1 MPCRY
6 SLPTIFVIFFS
17 GLAVDALGLWLS
29 CLIFGAFVLAS
40 SLIWYT
46 ALQASAAAGGIFV
59 VGLLAQGLLGVGG
72 ESLFVAQKA
81 LLVSRHSYRWHL
93 GCILLKMP
101 AISLRTGGLIR
112 RRAQGRRALQNPD
125 GRRVWR
131 LSDHGK
137 ALSRWARRCIPRNLD

>member
-1 MPCRY
+1 MKPLPCRY

-46 ALQASAAAGGIFV
+46 ALQASAAAGSIFV
-59 VGLLAQGLLGVGG
+59 VGLLAQGMLGVGG

-81 LLVSRHSYRWHL
+81 LLGASFGSEQQGDER
-93 GCILLKMP
+93 CKI
-101 AISLRTGGLIR
+101 RTGVAFGVSQTTAKLS
-112 RRAQGRRALQNPD
+112 QGGHSRLQT
-125 GRRVWR
+125 
-131 LSDHGK
+131 
-137 ALSRWARRCIPRNLD
+137 AFCRWAGRFHTNGVAR